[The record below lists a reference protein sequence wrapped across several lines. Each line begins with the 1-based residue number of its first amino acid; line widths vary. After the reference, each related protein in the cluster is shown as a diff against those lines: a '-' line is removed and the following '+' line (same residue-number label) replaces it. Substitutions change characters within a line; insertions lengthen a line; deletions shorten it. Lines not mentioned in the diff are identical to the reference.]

1 MVAADGEVQLAAATC
16 PPADLIEDLFKTLLR
31 VRQAQF
37 EVEAGKASSPDT
49 WDTGAGEPGV
59 AVDLDREFSGVEM
72 GVVYG
77 RWRRQWLERTTLHP
91 WQEEHA
97 LGLSPF

>member
-1 MVAADGEVQLAAATC
+1 MARDGEFQLAAATC
-16 PPADLIEDLFKTLLR
+16 PPKDLVEDLFKTLLR

-37 EVEAGKASSPDT
+37 EVEAGATSSPDT

-59 AVDLDREFSGVEM
+59 AIDLDREFDGVEM

-77 RWRRQWLERTTLHP
+77 RWRRQWLERATLRP
-91 WQEEHA
+91 SQ
-97 LGLSPF
+97 